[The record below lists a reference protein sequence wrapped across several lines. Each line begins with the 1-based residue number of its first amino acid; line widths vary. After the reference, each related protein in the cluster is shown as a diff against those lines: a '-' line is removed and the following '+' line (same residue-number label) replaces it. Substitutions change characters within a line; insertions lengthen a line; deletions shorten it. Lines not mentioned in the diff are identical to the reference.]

1 MTAPTYAVRVGTP
14 SDASI
19 LRDLRCEALLE
30 SPSAY
35 GARYSDIAT
44 QPLAYWEKLLRQ
56 RHYFLACSTNE
67 AVGMAC
73 VDRFEFDHYV
83 GLGVFSMYVRAASRG
98 SRVAADLIDACK
110 AYARSRGANSL
121 YLDVVDGNDR
131 ALAFYLREGFVPV
144 GELRPMAK
152 DESRTMRAMVS
163 AL

>member
-1 MTAPTYAVRVGTP
+1 MTEPTYSLRVGAP
-14 SDASI
+14 SHASL

-56 RHYFLACSTNE
+56 RHYFLACSSNE

-73 VDRFEFDHYV
+73 VDRYELDHYA

-98 SRVAADLIDACK
+98 QRVAHDLINACK
-110 AYARSRGANSL
+110 TYAQSRGASSL

-152 DESRTMRAMVS
+152 DDSRTMRAMVS